1 MYNFISILI
10 NDLKFIIGHFKIY
23 FVLIKFPNTLYL
35 TVYNFCILFSGL
47 SKEESNPEPKTNLP
61 DPGHRLGNMSGF
73 SDSRPGNLD
82 PGGCRL
88 NFGDSQPPLFVKD
101 HFMSNLSQYMKVQEH
116 ERAKMEPRYDID
128 TNESLSN
135 SFSNSD
141 PEEQITIVPDI
152 VDMSESYDSIREE
165 KDNVEQKDTV
175 DLKGEE
181 RVENEEAQTVDIS
194 TSKKSPTTFSIV
206 KSLAVDPSVR

>member
-1 MYNFISILI
+1 MI
-10 NDLKFIIGHFKIY
+10 NDLKFFIGHFKIY
-23 FVLIKFPNTLYL
+23 FVLIKFPKTLYL
-35 TVYNFCILFSGL
+35 IVYNFCIFFSGL